1 MRCILHNGER
11 VTVAS
16 KSTNKNE
23 AARRALAG
31 SVLAALALSAPLGA
45 EAATPR
51 LVATVGPGFTI
62 SLKTPAG
69 QRVSTLKR
77 GAYAITVRDK
87 ATIHDFRLRGPGV
100 NKVFSSVAA
109 VGTKTANV
117 RLKPGTYRFLCQP
130 HATVMHGSF
139 VVR

>member
-1 MRCILHNGER
+1 MAR
-11 VTVAS
+11 
-16 KSTNKNE
+16 KSTSKNRT
-23 AARRALAG
+23 ARRALAG

-45 EAATPR
+45 EAATPK

-69 QRVSTLKR
+69 RKVSTLKP
-77 GAYAITVRDK
+77 GTYAITVRDK

-109 VGTKTANV
+109 VGTKTTNV